1 MKIFIITIDDVFD
14 YEGFHHDPIV
24 KMSEEEAREQLENLY
39 LSAKETYTDEFD
51 SEERSDTSFSLF
63 PDGNWGTSHYDA
75 RINEVEVEIPPR
87 YEHIASI
94 TERCGNGESFSCILH
109 SGTPEGLAKEVIKY
123 LETEEN
129 ERELGLDYDKERIT
143 DECHGNEASGP
154 LCVEAKDWDTE
165 FIISTKRIVI

>member
-24 KMSEEEAREQLENLY
+24 KMSEEEAREQLESLY

-51 SEERSDTSFSLF
+51 GEERSDTSFSLF
-63 PDGNWGTSHYDA
+63 PDGYWGTSHYDA
-75 RINEVEVEIPPR
+75 RISEVEVEIPPR

-94 TERCGNGESFSCILH
+94 TERCGH

-129 ERELGLDYDKERIT
+129 ERELGLEYDEKDIVE
-143 DECHGNEASGP
+143 ECYGNETSGP
-154 LCVEAKDWDTE
+154 MVVAAKDWDTE

>member
-14 YEGFHHDPIV
+14 YEGFSHDPIV
-24 KMSEEEAREQLENLY
+24 KMSEEEAREQLESLY

-63 PDGNWGTSHYDA
+63 PDGYWGTSHYDA
-75 RINEVEVEIPPR
+75 RISEVEVEIPPR

-94 TERCGNGESFSCILH
+94 TESCGNGESFGCILH
-109 SGTPEGLAKEVIKY
+109 SGTPEGLAKEIVRY

-129 ERELGLDYDKERIT
+129 ERELGLEYDEKDIVE
-143 DECHGNEASGP
+143 ECYGNETSGP
-154 LCVEAKDWDTE
+154 MVVAAKDWDTE